1 MPAPPRMSP
10 QASDHIPSKFRRQQV
25 LLPRYPCR
33 VVESRL
39 SHGKLQVLVQ
49 WFGFPDESTNWI
61 DVEEFKQL
69 YPSFHLRFG
78 IVYRRGGGV
87 GAGV

>member
-10 QASDHIPSKFRRQQV
+10 QGHDHIPSTFRRQQV
-25 LLPRYPCR
+25 LLLRYPRR

-49 WFGFPDESTNWI
+49 WFGFPDESTSWI

-78 IVYRRGGGV
+78 IVYRRRGGV
-87 GAGV
+87 RAGV